1 MQEVG
6 DRVLVS
12 GCVGKVFSSTSLEI
26 TFQDYLKDAPKK
38 IAALIW
44 IFSLRVGGGGFKADP
59 QVLGHFFVPQQF
71 CNFG

>member
-26 TFQDYLKDAPKK
+26 IFQDYLRDAPKK

-44 IFSLRVGGGGFKADP
+44 IFSLRAVRAERKK
-59 QVLGHFFVPQQF
+59 FF
-71 CNFG
+71 NFVKVSYY

>member
-26 TFQDYLKDAPKK
+26 TFQDYLREGFRRKK
-38 IAALIW
+38 
-44 IFSLRVGGGGFKADP
+44 RRKV
-59 QVLGHFFVPQQF
+59 
-71 CNFG
+71 

>member
-26 TFQDYLKDAPKK
+26 TFQDYLIGTLLKK
-38 IAALIW
+38 LQ
-44 IFSLRVGGGGFKADP
+44 L
-59 QVLGHFFVPQQF
+59 
-71 CNFG
+71 